1 MKMRARNIKPG
12 FFLNEYLSACSP
24 HARLLF
30 IGLWMLADREG
41 RLEYRPK
48 QIGASIFPYEKG
60 LDVEK
65 LLGEL
70 ENVQGDHPFIIRYQV
85 EGKSY
90 IQVVNFKKHQQPN
103 PKEKASELPPPPPP
117 SPSPFTEKNISS
129 TEKNVSGTEKIST
142 GDNLLSES
150 TEKIFSL
157 LNTESPFTESYGEA
171 SPKGEAPASRCPS
184 SPPENQKI
192 AQKRRPP
199 PAVEAYKKAFFIYP
213 RRNLF
218 ALINEKVGQDD
229 EALRLWY
236 QACIS
241 WSAHGW
247 NPKNISGLLEYFQ
260 SRAFLQE
267 TVPRGIPLLSEGA
280 RIAIELAEKY
290 KREEENAHGKK
301 NGNGA
306 EESEPGGPAIAEALS
321 SSPFSSSS

>member
-1 MKMRARNIKPG
+1 MRARNIKPG
-12 FFLNEYLSACSP
+12 FFLNEYLAVCSP

-103 PKEKASELPPPPPP
+103 PKEKASQIPPPPPP
-117 SPSPFTEKNISS
+117 SPSPFTEKNVSS
-129 TEKNVSGTEKIST
+129 TEKIVT
-142 GDNLLSES
+142 GDNLFF
-150 TEKIFSL
+150 TGGI
-157 LNTESPFTESYGEA
+157 LNTESPFTESPYGEA

-192 AQKRRPP
+192 AQKRSPP

-280 RIAIELAEKY
+280 RFCMAIAEKY

-306 EESEPGGPAIAEALS
+306 EESDPGGPAIAEALS